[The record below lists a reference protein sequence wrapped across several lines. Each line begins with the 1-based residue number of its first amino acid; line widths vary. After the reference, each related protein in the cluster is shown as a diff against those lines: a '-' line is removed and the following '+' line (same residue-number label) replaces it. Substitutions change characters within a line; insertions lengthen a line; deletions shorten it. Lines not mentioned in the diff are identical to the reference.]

1 MLSSLL
7 GVRIRSQLFAVC
19 PLEPGVNFSFRTNL
33 VVALLAS
40 FLGQGGEV
48 QTTDMLL
55 DYLAT
60 WLMDPFVHNHND
72 GHHHHGLAK
81 MFKLCWMKAP
91 PLTRR
96 RTHGCTSPAPTP
108 NTRRSCLFESGNK
121 NEKRII
127 PHLTPTFL
135 IFMTRLIQLC
145 KMQDTKYLLNF

>member
-72 GHHHHGLAK
+72 GHHHHGQDVQAVL
-81 MFKLCWMKAP
+81 
-91 PLTRR
+91 
-96 RTHGCTSPAPTP
+96 GEGPASHQEEDSWLHLPST
-108 NTRRSCLFESGNK
+108 NSKHEEELFV
-121 NEKRII
+121 
-127 PHLTPTFL
+127 
-135 IFMTRLIQLC
+135 
-145 KMQDTKYLLNF
+145 